1 MHGIPI
7 LNFDGYDSANLTL
20 QLCKLGFLLH
30 LHSYPSCFAFQIQS
44 GTKHL
49 QKHITQKLPNINI
62 CKGCKSGSRSPVDPN
77 LLC

>member
-7 LNFDGYDSANLTL
+7 LNFDGCDSANLSL

-30 LHSYPSCFAFQIQS
+30 LYSYPSCFAFQILS

-49 QKHITQKLPNINI
+49 QKILH
-62 CKGCKSGSRSPVDPN
+62 KSYHT
-77 LLC
+77 